1 MNVASSSSHIVP
13 FAAFFFSGRFSVIV
27 TMPDWRATSRV
38 SMGAKITLSMG
49 LDPYRPRR
57 APGVFEYTMVGLALI
72 ACLALVLWAVL

>member
-1 MNVASSSSHIVP
+1 
-13 FAAFFFSGRFSVIV
+13 
-27 TMPDWRATSRV
+27 
-38 SMGAKITLSMG
+38 MG